1 MFLNKI
7 ETGTYKI
14 SVKKYQSKA
23 KKFQIFIPQ
32 PTDPSWSYFGSGG
45 VAGWEEELTHAFVNE
60 CF

>member
-32 PTDPSWSYFGSGG
+32 PTDPSWSFFGSGG
-45 VAGWEEELTHAFVNE
+45 MGWGGKRN
-60 CF
+60 